1 MACNLPCDLKMPNR
15 FYARIVKA
23 ALLPVAICAL
33 FSGLAGCSTGALTD
47 ALTTPPTLPKLSM
60 PSADDLTPFSSVK
73 TAPVPEERKLTPADY
88 MGADGSCPP
97 PAADTPPPGIT
108 LGMPECD
115 LVHSLGAPEHV
126 EVGSDERGRAVVATY
141 SQGARPGLYRF
152 SDGRL
157 RSIEA
162 AARPEP
168 KAKRAPVRKKTTRK
182 PAKPAE
188 G

>member
-1 MACNLPCDLKMPNR
+1 MPNR
-15 FYARIVKA
+15 LSFRIAKA
-23 ALLPVAICAL
+23 VLLPVAIAAL

-47 ALTTPPTLPKLSM
+47 ALTTTPTLPKISM
-60 PSADDLTPFSSVK
+60 PSVEDLTPFSSVK
-73 TAPVPEERKLTPADY
+73 TAPVAEERKLTPADY

-97 PAADTPPPGIT
+97 PAADTPPPGVT

-115 LVHSLGAPEHV
+115 LIHSLGAPEHV
-126 EVGSDERGRAVVATY
+126 EVGSDERGRSVVAIY

-162 AARPEP
+162 AAQPQP
-168 KAKRAPVRKKTTRK
+168 KAKRAPVRKKTTTK
-182 PAKPAE
+182 KKAKPAQ